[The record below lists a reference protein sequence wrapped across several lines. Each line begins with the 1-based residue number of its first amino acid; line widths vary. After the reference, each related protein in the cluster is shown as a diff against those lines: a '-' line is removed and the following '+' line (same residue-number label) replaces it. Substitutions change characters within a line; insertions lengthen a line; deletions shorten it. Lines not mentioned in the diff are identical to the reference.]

1 MYIGNKRGKYM
12 QTKLNDFQKY
22 NKKSS
27 HNKFKYLV
35 IGIFILLSLFTAK
48 AVFAETNEPEIG
60 NLDLIFDKGIY
71 SLMQDTR
78 TKIGFTIV
86 NNNPVVAKI
95 RVWADCEDEDEL
107 ECNYS
112 KRYTLP
118 GNSELTDSFYV
129 SALDESDSKATVYIK
144 LLNSEDQDT
153 EEFRT
158 DIEVTEDEEDG
169 EFSVDLSTTNVCIGR
184 TNTITLDIENDY
196 SDGLYGIY
204 LSSPKLVISSEYSNP
219 VYLRDEKE
227 IDYSV
232 IVSNNATDGE
242 EFDLTLRIENEEIKI
257 IKEFSLYAED
267 CPEPNNDFTVSGS
280 ASTTQNI
287 SKGQS
292 KTLSYTLKNISN
304 TNRTFYISEDNVNSE
319 IKVDISSRQFNLD
332 PNQSKNIVFTFTVSD
347 KIISGTYNLK
357 LNFFDGLKS
366 ISKNVKL
373 VVNPKFDFKIE
384 NLSESNL
391 NLAIGKT
398 IQIMILLKNTGD
410 VKENITIELNPN
422 NDLEATTQDSRITV
436 DKHNNEYVTIY
447 VSAGDFTQL
456 GLSSLNVKI
465 NGTSNNFSE
474 ELDYIINVVKIS
486 EPLNIELLAYPKTLS
501 VEINSS
507 KEFEITLRN
516 KGNKITIN
524 KIELTNI
531 PQNIDLVVDQTITL
545 NPGETKTLSAKINIG
560 DIPKEDIEAELRF
573 VSNNG
578 EVLEQPILLKLTE
591 DVEKDKSQSKLL
603 GFLTLRN
610 SAWGG
615 IIFICLLIML
625 FFILGIFKIKRN

>member
-71 SLMQDTR
+71 SLMQDTS

-129 SALDESDSKATVYIK
+129 SALDESDSKVTVYIK

-610 SAWGG
+610 SVWGG